1 MSAIV
6 TLRGRLGADPVTRKT
21 NSGADM
27 VTASLAVSLP
37 TREGDDTQWFQLLA
51 FGRTAEVLGKH
62 AKGDAL
68 AIMGNLQLNVWTSE
82 AGEERRDLQV
92 VVEAIMT
99 PRRAYSVSNG
109 TKKVK
114 KEPQA
119 AQQKPEQP
127 VTASAD
133 FDDDLGF

>member
-1 MSAIV
+1 MA
-6 TLRGRLGADPVTRKT
+6 
-21 NSGADM
+21 
-27 VTASLAVSLP
+27 TASIAVTLP
-37 TREGDDTQWFQLLA
+37 TRESDETQWFSLIA

-68 AIMGNLQLNVWTSE
+68 AVMGNLQLNVWTTK

-92 VVEAIMT
+92 LVEAIMT

-127 VTASAD
+127 VTQDTD
-133 FDDDLGF
+133 FDDNIPF